1 ESYVFRVQAVNIFG
15 LSEESQESS
24 PIAVEPALATPS
36 APYGITMLS
45 CDGSSMTLA
54 WKSPKHCGG
63 SKVNA
68 YYIDKR
74 DADTLVWKEVNLAA
88 VTERICTVD
97 NLTEGIFYEFRI
109 QAGNLAGVGLPSAPS
124 APMKCDA
131 WTMEQPG
138 TTEIVAGVDEENGDV
153 FLSFEACEICETSK
167 FVWSK
172 NYKPIGDCP
181 RATVSAK
188 GRT

>member
-1 ESYVFRVQAVNIFG
+1 
-15 LSEESQESS
+15 
-24 PIAVEPALATPS
+24 
-36 APYGITMLS
+36 MLS

-88 VTERICTVD
+88 VTERICTVSPAYD
-97 NLTEGIFYEFRI
+97 LSFSEVRGDSLVI
-109 QAGNLAGVGLPSAPS
+109 LWKAPIYTGANAVTGYFVDMAKKGS
-124 APMKCDA
+124 R
-131 WTMEQPG
+131 